1 MAKALRNLCVWWN
14 LLKVQVRERQFI
26 LKQALIFDFTITLF
40 IKVVFWRRWK
50 GGLQKRKDGGVEERT
65 FIFSCENSRIA
76 TLCRTTIDR
85 RMLDPTKKK
94 KKKNTPH
101 PRAKEKHNRTA
112 EGVKSHLES
121 KPQTHQRHSEGS
133 NKISCT
139 PGPRDPTETEP
150 DLPLGV
156 WVSSTVAQSAVAYTG
171 TGLWLQQIWEA
182 WHVT

>member
-14 LLKVQVRERQFI
+14 LLKVQVRERQFT

-40 IKVVFWRRWK
+40 IKVFWRRWK
-50 GGLQKRKDGGVEERT
+50 GGLQKRKDGGVEERAL
-65 FIFSCENSRIA
+65 IFSCENSRIA
-76 TLCRTTIDR
+76 ALCRTTTDR

-139 PGPRDPTETEP
+139 PGPRGPTETEP
-150 DLPLGV
+150 EQPLGV
-156 WVSSTVAQSAVAYTG
+156 WVSSTVVQSAVACTG
-171 TGLWLQQIWEA
+171 TGALLQQIWEA